1 MSERSRNFRILKEA
15 YRSFKRKQYANAS
28 VILEKSIQ
36 SFPDNPYPVFLL
48 AVTKLYS
55 ADLAGANTAMEKLQR
70 VNPSYIP
77 FLQLRAFMGLKSAT
91 GREQAIAFYLD
102 AIEKAPRDKILLKGL
117 RQCEDLNNFASFQKN
132 SRITDLVEVKGPG
145 IVTLPDTVLRRARKI
160 PLASKGRVGGIKWGR
175 IAVIVFLLIAAV
187 ITGLYLAGVR
197 VPEGIRDKTITIDR
211 KDAERIDM
219 VDISGSGYG
228 LFDRL
233 NRQPVKEFYTSP
245 DVMIAEFNEARKLMK
260 QGRFNSAVVMLN
272 RIMNS
277 NASQVVK
284 QKCEFLVKFIID
296 SDDRFYEKPDVKA
309 IQQKPWLY
317 RGAAFEL
324 EGKTA
329 NVKRFGNGTGFT
341 LMVDYDG
348 KNFKWIAQVFSPE
361 KDAAVNGDS
370 VKVQGVYIYGIGS
383 EGNAY
388 ISSARVEVTNRDGK
402 SK

>member
-1 MSERSRNFRILKEA
+1 MSERSRNFRILKEG
-15 YRSFKRKQYANAS
+15 YRTFKKKQYANAS

-36 SFPDNPYPVFLL
+36 SFPNNPYPVFLL

-70 VNPSYIP
+70 VDPSYIP

-102 AIEKAPRDKILLKGL
+102 ALEKAPRDKMLLKGL
-117 RQCEDLNNFASFQKN
+117 RQCEDLNNFAAFQKN
-132 SRITDLVEVKGPG
+132 SRITDLVDVKGPG
-145 IVTLPDTVLRRARKI
+145 IVTLPDVVARYARKKSPSPKRRA
-160 PLASKGRVGGIKWGR
+160 GGIKWGR
-175 IAVIVFLLIAAV
+175 IPVIFFLFIAAA

-197 VPEGIRDKTITIDR
+197 VPGGIKDESVAIDP
-211 KDAERIDM
+211 KDAAKIDM

-228 LFDRL
+228 LFDRIS
-233 NRQPVKEFYTSP
+233 RQPAKEFYTSA

-260 QGRFNSAVVMLN
+260 QGRFNSAVVILN
-272 RIMNS
+272 RIINS

-284 QKCEFLVKFIID
+284 EKCEFLVKFIID
-296 SDDRFYEKPDVKA
+296 SDDRVYEKPDLKA
-309 IQQKPWLY
+309 MRQKPWLY

-329 NVKRFGNGTGFT
+329 NVKRFGNSTGFT

-348 KNFKWIAQVFSPE
+348 ENFKWIAQVFSPE
-361 KDAAVNGDS
+361 KDAAVNGDN
-370 VKVQGVYIYGIGS
+370 VKVQGVYIYGIGG

-388 ISSARVEVTNRDGK
+388 ISSARVEVIK
-402 SK
+402 